1 MVKTKQ
7 IIMKKYTIDYYKK
20 KYDILFDKLIIKDGF
35 ADEVKKIRK
44 ILGIPVENGFV
55 NQLELVQYLLEKF
68 TTKEQK
74 NIIMFAFI
82 EQYDAENKTRLTESR
97 EDKDKFFQYLQEK
110 NKKLND
116 PMALASYFLMIL
128 DDHSSLFT
136 AHFIFEKNK
145 FTSKLSQIVV
155 DLMNKYW
162 GFDLLDEHIAVHFIE
177 KYLFLG
183 EQGVREYIK
192 NKLAC
197 SHCRYIGIDHF
208 SPNRLNMQGKN
219 EGMFSGKYLF
229 NKGTV
234 KMLSNHFNS
243 VFLLIKPYANKEQV
257 IQYIEDNWNDLKEHL
272 IEKNIFYKQ
281 FGVNPSKI
289 KESDF
294 EKNKLVYSF
303 YRLPKKELLK
313 EYQNTASD
321 LPAPTYKE
329 DIISSILEKKYNIK
343 MSADAVKKTATR
355 FAKSTKIHQQP
366 KDNRDI

>member
-1 MVKTKQ
+1 
-7 IIMKKYTIDYYKK
+7 MKKYSIDYYEK
-20 KYDILFDKLIIKDGF
+20 KYDILFEKLLIKDGF
-35 ADEVKKIRK
+35 IGEVKEIRK
-44 ILGIPVENGFV
+44 TLGIPTENGFI
-55 NQLELVQYLLEKF
+55 NQLGLIQYLVKKF
-68 TTKEQK
+68 TVKEQEE
-74 NIIMFAFI
+74 ITMFAFM
-82 EQYDAENKTRLTESR
+82 EQYDAENKTRLTENK
-97 EDKDKFFQYLQEK
+97 DNKDKFFQYIQDK
-110 NKKLND
+110 NKTPND
-116 PMALASYFLMIL
+116 PIALASFILMIL

-136 AHFIFEKNK
+136 GHFIFKNNE

-155 DLMNKYW
+155 DLINKYW
-162 GFDLLDEHIAVHFIE
+162 GFDLLDEHIAVHYIE

-234 KMLSNHFNS
+234 KMLSNYFNS

-272 IEKNIFYKQ
+272 VEKNIFYKQ

-294 EKNKLVYSF
+294 EKNKLIYSLH
-303 YRLPKKELLK
+303 RLPKKELLK
-313 EYQNTASD
+313 EFQSQDNN
-321 LPAPTYKE
+321 LPAPTYRE

-355 FAKSTKIHQQP
+355 FAKSTKIHQEP
-366 KDNRDI
+366 KDIRDI